1 MPRYPSNSKAPKSL
15 VSGVGKTIM
24 KSYKIHIPKYDLPL
38 RLRPWFLAFTCI
50 IMVMLALL
58 GFTNFSRSLPLNDK
72 LLHFVCFTLATGV
85 FYFIVDVDESARR
98 VWFWRYFGLLFTFF
112 TCFFCGGILSE
123 FVQAMFPYK
132 EFQMGDVV
140 ANLLG
145 SGVGLVVSYHLEK
158 YYRYRREISRLYQ
171 PLDSDSLSDFEDDL
185 ETLGTQLLP
194 THHTNRGPVGING
207 VAVNGKGKEKKKKK
221 GNVRFADV
229 SDEREVLFGIGEVS
243 EEEDEESL
251 MEALSRPPNGAN
263 RHSQKQPMRAV
274 LSDP

>member
-1 MPRYPSNSKAPKSL
+1 
-15 VSGVGKTIM
+15 M

-58 GFTNFSRSLPLNDK
+58 GFSDFSRALPLNDK
-72 LLHFVCFTLATGV
+72 LLHFICFTFATGV
-85 FYFIVDVDESARR
+85 FYFIVDVEESARR
-98 VWFWRYFGLLFTFF
+98 VWFWRYFGLSFTFF
-112 TCFFCGGILSE
+112 TCFLCGGILSE
-123 FVQAMFPYK
+123 FVQSVFPYK

-145 SGVGLVVSYHLEK
+145 SGLGLVVSYHIEK

-171 PLDSDSLSDFEDDL
+171 PLDADSLSDFEDDL
-185 ETLGTQLLP
+185 ESLGTQLLP
-194 THHTNRGPVGING
+194 THRVNRAPIGING
-207 VAVNGKGKEKKKKK
+207 ATRNGKGKEKKKKK

-229 SDEREVLFGIGEVS
+229 SQGREELFGIGEVS

-251 MEALSRPPNGAN
+251 MEALSRPLPGAN
-263 RHSQKQPMRAV
+263 GHAQKQLKRAV
-274 LSDP
+274 LSGS